1 MEYGLI
7 GARLGHSFSPELHRA
22 IGGYDY
28 GLSELTER
36 ELAPFFRAREF
47 RGVNV
52 TIPYKSAVL
61 PLLDEVSPEARRIG
75 AVNTVINRGGR
86 LIGYNTDY
94 DGMRYLLTRAGI
106 SLAGRRVLILGSGG
120 TSRTALTL
128 AEDLGAASVARVR
141 RRPRGEGVI
150 SYAEA
155 VAEGADTEVLIDTTS
170 VGMYP
175 ECDGEPIDPGAFP
188 HLLGVVGAVYRPLRS
203 TLVEH
208 ARERGIPAAGG
219 LAMLV
224 AQGVRAS
231 ELFRSVRYPASLTER
246 LLREIEL
253 KKSHIVLIGMPGAG
267 KSTVGARLAR
277 RLGRPFF
284 DTDEEVRRRAGCDI
298 PTLFATRGERYFR
311 DLESEVVRDIA
322 YGNVG
327 AVIATGGGAPL
338 REENR
343 LALRRSGRVLW
354 LSRPLASIR
363 PTADRPLAR
372 DREALARRYAERE
385 PVYRLT
391 ADDIIPVGRT
401 PENTVQTICEVLT

>member
-7 GARLGHSFSPELHRA
+7 GAKLGHSFSPELHRA

-52 TIPYKSAVL
+52 TIPYKSAVI

-75 AVNTVINRGGR
+75 AVNTVVNRGGR

-94 DGMRYLLTRAGI
+94 DGMRYLLERTGI

-128 AEDLGAASVARVR
+128 AEDLGAASVARVS
-141 RRPRGEGVI
+141 RRPGGEGVI
-150 SYAEA
+150 SYTEA
-155 VAEGADTEVLIDTTS
+155 AGRADTEVLIDTTS

-175 ECDGEPIDPGAFP
+175 ECDGEPIDLGSFP
-188 HLLGVVGAVYRPLRS
+188 HLFGVVGAVYHPLRS

-208 ARERGIPAAGG
+208 ARQRGMPAAGG

-253 KKSHIVLIGMPGAG
+253 QKSHIVLIGMPGAG

-284 DTDEEVRRRAGCDI
+284 DTDEEVRKRAGCDI
-298 PTLFATRGERYFR
+298 PMLFATRGERYFR
-311 DLESEVVRDIA
+311 DLESEVMRDIA

-343 LALRRSGRVLW
+343 LALRRTGRVLW
-354 LSRPLASIR
+354 LSRPLSAIR

-385 PVYRLT
+385 PVYRLV

-401 PENTVQTICEVLT
+401 PDITVQTICEVLT

>member
-1 MEYGLI
+1 MEYGLV
-7 GARLGHSFSPELHRA
+7 GAKLGHSFSPELHRA

-28 GLSELTER
+28 GLMELSER
-36 ELAPFFRAREF
+36 ELAPFFRARDF

-52 TIPYKSAVL
+52 TIPYKSAVI

-75 AVNTVINRGGR
+75 AVNTVVNREGR

-94 DGMRYLLTRAGI
+94 DGMRYLLARTGI
-106 SLAGRRVLILGSGG
+106 PLAGRRVLILGSGG
-120 TSRTALTL
+120 TSFTALAL
-128 AEDLGAASVARVR
+128 AQDLGAASVARVS
-141 RRPRGEGVI
+141 RRPQGEGML
-150 SYAEA
+150 SYGEAEA
-155 VAEGADTEVLIDTTS
+155 AGGDTDVIIDTTS

-175 ECDGEPIDPGAFP
+175 DCLGEPIDPGAFP
-188 HLLGVVGAVYRPLRS
+188 RLTGVIGAVYRPLRS

-231 ELFRSVRYPASLTER
+231 ELFRGVRYARELTGR
-246 LLREIEL
+246 LCREMEL
-253 KKSHIVLIGMPGAG
+253 QKGHITLIGMPGAG

-284 DTDEEVRRRAGCDI
+284 DTDEEIKKRAGCDI
-298 PTLFATRGERYFR
+298 PTLFETRGEAYFR

-354 LSRPLASIR
+354 LSRPLSTIR
-363 PTADRPLAR
+363 PTASRPLAR

-385 PVYRLT
+385 PIYRLT
-391 ADDIIPVGRT
+391 ADDIVPVGRT
-401 PENTVQTICEVLT
+401 PDITVQTICEVLT